1 MIVISHL
8 VDIVPAV
15 LLHNQIEQGLGAC
28 LVHRVAGKLHHLLV
42 QLRSKSSLAKVSKA
56 KTVRQGCVL

>member
-1 MIVISHL
+1 MIVMSHL

-42 QLRSKSSLAKVSKA
+42 QLGPKSSLTEVGEAE
-56 KTVRQGCVL
+56 TIC